1 MNPYDINPHL
11 DAGSGLRPD
20 DPDIDL
26 DDATDIHTYFTMVN
40 SIDTLISERNRATLI
55 ASMRARVTLERVWED
70 RRRRSV
76 LAGSQKYATG
86 SLWTPAAYADIFEHH
101 AHPKPNRERTPGLV
115 FLEHVVPTET
125 IIAVLR
131 GLVASGAGPAD
142 LINPM
147 YVLFQ
152 HVMVTRTDDKKLF
165 SRVFSP
171 SQRKRLVKMALA
183 SPSPLSTG
191 DASSTDELARFIWS
205 RYPRDL
211 ITSLIV
217 PDRL

>member
-26 DDATDIHTYFTMVN
+26 NDATDIHTYFTMVN

-55 ASMRARVTLERVWED
+55 ASMRARVTLEHVWED

-76 LAGSQKYATG
+76 LAGSRKYATG

-101 AHPKPNRERTPGLV
+101 AHPRPKRERTPGLV

-125 IIAVLR
+125 VIAVLR

-152 HVMVTRTDDKKLF
+152 HVMVTHADDEKLS

-171 SQRKRLVKMALA
+171 SQRKKLIKMALA
-183 SPSPLSTG
+183 CPSPLSTG
-191 DASSTDELARFIWS
+191 DASSTDELAGFIWS
-205 RYPRDL
+205 RYPADL
-211 ITSLIV
+211 IASLVV

>member
-26 DDATDIHTYFTMVN
+26 NDATDIHTYFTMVN
-40 SIDTLISERNRATLI
+40 SIDTLFSERNRATLI
-55 ASMRARVTLERVWED
+55 ASMRARVTLEHVWED

-76 LAGSQKYATG
+76 LAGSRKYATG

-101 AHPKPNRERTPGLV
+101 AHPRSKRERTPGLV

-125 IIAVLR
+125 VITVLR

-171 SQRKRLVKMALA
+171 SQRKKLMKMALA
-183 SPSPLSTG
+183 CPSPLSTG
-191 DASSTDELARFIWS
+191 DAASTDELAGFIWS
-205 RYPRDL
+205 RYPADL
-211 ITSLIV
+211 IASLIV

>member
-1 MNPYDINPHL
+1 
-11 DAGSGLRPD
+11 
-20 DPDIDL
+20 DL
-26 DDATDIHTYFTMVN
+26 QDATDIHTYLTMVN
-40 SIDTLISERNRATLI
+40 SIDALISERNRATLI

-101 AHPKPNRERTPGLV
+101 AHPKPSRERTSGLV

-152 HVMVTRTDDKKLF
+152 HVMVTRAHDKKLT
-165 SRVFSP
+165 SRTSSP
-171 SQRKRLVKMALA
+171 SQRKKLVKMALA
-183 SPSPLSTG
+183 SPSPRKKLATMAQASPTPLSTG
-191 DASSTDELARFIWS
+191 DASSTDELARCIWS

>member
-1 MNPYDINPHL
+1 SAPP
-11 DAGSGLRPD
+11 
-20 DPDIDL
+20 
-26 DDATDIHTYFTMVN
+26 
-40 SIDTLISERNRATLI
+40 
-55 ASMRARVTLERVWED
+55 
-70 RRRRSV
+70 
-76 LAGSQKYATG
+76 
-86 SLWTPAAYADIFEHH
+86 
-101 AHPKPNRERTPGLV
+101 AHPKPSPERTSGLLSLAPV
-115 FLEHVVPTET
+115 APTDT
-125 IIAVLR
+125 LIAVLR

-152 HVMVTRTDDKKLF
+152 HVMVTRADDKKLT
-165 SRVFSP
+165 SRTFSP
-171 SQRKRLVKMALA
+171 SQRKKLVKMALA